1 LLRTAAY
8 AELLEARLYCC
19 RFSCCRR
26 LDLAPDIQLL
36 AAGLDLRDDLRHD
49 ALLVDGGEHKAVR
62 DGCDAG
68 KRGNLR
74 GLLLRECQLRP
85 RQEEVVHELRA
96 GLAELREVGD
106 RRLVRLN
113 DLATTA
119 SAAEAARVLLRRQRH
134 GEVRSD
140 RRERVERGLLGPV
153 EPTRE
158 AGDRDHERDAE
169 CKPHE
174 REDRSRSATHELAT
188 QVAEIEHC
196 AQLAA
201 LP

>member
-49 ALLVDGGEHKAVR
+49 ALLVDGGEHEAVR

-68 KRGNLR
+68 KRRDLR
-74 GLLLRECQLRP
+74 RLLLRECQLRP
-85 RQEEVVHELRA
+85 RQEEVVHELSS

-106 RRLVRLN
+106 RGLVRLH
-113 DLATTA
+113 DLA
-119 SAAEAARVLLRRQRH
+119 AAAAAKAAGVLLRRQRH
-134 GEVRSD
+134 GEVGSD
-140 RRERVERGLLGPV
+140 RREWIERGLLGPV
-153 EPTRE
+153 EPARE
-158 AGDRDHERDAE
+158 AGDRDHERNAE
-169 CKPHE
+169 REPNE
-174 REDRSRSATHELAT
+174 REDRSRSATEELAT
-188 QVAEIEHC
+188 QVAEIEHY
-196 AQLAA
+196 AQLTAVA
-201 LP
+201 